1 MLLKGNC
8 LDTLKTLPDNSI
20 DSVVTDPPYE
30 LGFMGKSWDA
40 SGIAYNV
47 AVWQECLR
55 VLKPGGHL
63 LAFGGT
69 RTYHRIAVAIEDAGF
84 EVRDSIHWTYGSGFP
99 KSYNVAKGIE
109 GTLLNGSAS
118 WNDFHKLNGE
128 IREVQGGTNN
138 MITANAE
145 QGNRPTDYQSH
156 GSLDLEPTTDE
167 AKKWMGWGT
176 ALKPSH
182 EPIIVARKPLEGTVA
197 RNVLAWGV
205 GGINIDA
212 TRVGTSGENFDNLK
226 GRPIAKLST
235 RRDGETDEEYNARIL
250 ESPEQQEALAKLKEL
265 GRFPA
270 NTLFTHASEC
280 QKVGEDSEIVGG
292 GAKASSGF
300 VNGYEHDGFV
310 GQNITTEVWE
320 CVDGCPVKLLDE
332 QSGLRTAG
340 HWTKTTTAGF
350 GEFGGGKSTY
360 EGVGRKSEKGGASRY
375 FTQTQYDDEV
385 DFPPF
390 VYMAKASKSD
400 KNAGLGK
407 LDGRAVHRYGAGVGE
422 GKDPDA
428 PAVEKN
434 FHPTVK
440 PVALMQ
446 YLIRLVTPSGGKV
459 LDPFLGSGTTA
470 VAAILEGCDW
480 VGCELTAD
488 YWAII
493 DARVTWAKDKV
504 GASATLF

>member
-8 LDTLKTLPDNSI
+8 LETLKTLPDNSI

-30 LGFMGKSWDA
+30 YGFMGKSWDN
-40 SGIAYNV
+40 SGIAYNQDL
-47 AVWQECLR
+47 WRECLR

-63 LAFGGT
+63 LAFSGS
-69 RTYHRIAVAIEDAGF
+69 RTYHRMTVAIEDAGF
-84 EVRDSIHWTYGSGFP
+84 EIRDQIMWLYGSGFP